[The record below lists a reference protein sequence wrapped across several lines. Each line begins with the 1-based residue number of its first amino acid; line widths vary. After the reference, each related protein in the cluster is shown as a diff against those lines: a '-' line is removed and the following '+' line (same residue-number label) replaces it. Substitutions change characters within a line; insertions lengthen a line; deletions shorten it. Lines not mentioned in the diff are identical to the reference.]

1 MKYHTTQS
9 RVGNIREDIE
19 DRRNYIGGS
28 DVGVIMG
35 VNPYKSRYTLW
46 AEKVGLIEPE
56 KIDDK
61 EAVWWGRMTEELIAK
76 RFCEKTGKKVQRSTM
91 AYGIRELPF
100 LRGHVDRLVMKESAG
115 LECKSTDSWRFNYED
130 GEVPPWHYW
139 QCVFYMATTGRK
151 RWYLATHQG
160 NSKFY
165 NIVILRNE
173 QQIDE
178 MLDACVEFW
187 KLVENGTPPEID
199 DSESTA
205 ETLERM
211 YPEENAGK
219 IVNLEPQE
227 DTLIALLELQ
237 SQEKNLKNLKTKYQ
251 NEIKAL
257 MGDAERG
264 ETSQFTV
271 TWKANA
277 KGTRVFRM
285 VEKPV

>member
-19 DRRNYIGGS
+19 DRKNYIGGS

-35 VNPYKSRYTLW
+35 VNPWKSRYTLW
-46 AEKVGLIEPE
+46 CEKTGIIEPE

-61 EAVWWGRMTEELIAK
+61 ESVWWGRETEELIAK
-76 RFCEKTGKKVQRSTM
+76 RFCEKTGKRVQRSTM

-100 LRGHVDRLVMKESAG
+100 MRGHIDRLVVRENAG
-115 LECKSTDSWRFNYED
+115 LECKSTDSWKFNYED

-139 QCVFYMATTGRK
+139 QCMFYMATTGRK

-165 NIVILRNE
+165 IITIPRDE
-173 QQIDE
+173 EKIDE
-178 MLDACVEFW
+178 MLDACTEFW

-205 ETLERM
+205 ETLARM
-211 YPEENAGK
+211 YPEEYAGK
-219 IVNLEPQE
+219 IINLEPQE

-237 SQEKNLKNLKTKYQ
+237 SQEKELKNLKTKYQ
-251 NEIKAL
+251 NEIKAV
-257 MGDAERG
+257 MGDAEKG
-264 ETSQFTV
+264 QSSQFEV
-271 TWKANA
+271 SWKSD
-277 KGTRVFRM
+277 KRGTRTFRFK
-285 VEKPV
+285 EKPL